1 MDSEPTP
8 TSPGDRRRSPGGP
21 LTTVVAP
28 RDNGWVAE
36 RDGDLVYE
44 GQSPI
49 DAAHSARNDLAQRGG
64 GLLVILDSAGRH
76 FKRLV
81 VDGV

>member
-1 MDSEPTP
+1 MNTP
-8 TSPGDRRRSPGGP
+8 SGDRPRPPSAP
-21 LTTVVAP
+21 LTIVVAP
-28 RDNGWVAE
+28 RDQGWVAE
-36 RDGDLVYE
+36 CDGDLVYE

-49 DAAHSARNDLAQRGG
+49 DAAHSARGDLARRGG

-81 VDGV
+81 VDGS

>member
-1 MDSEPTP
+1 VTTP
-8 TSPGDRRRSPGGP
+8 SDDRRRSPGAP
-21 LTTVVAP
+21 LTIVVAP
-28 RDNGWVAE
+28 RDHGWVAE
-36 RDGDLVYE
+36 CDGDLVYE

-49 DAAHSARNDLAQRGG
+49 DAAHSACGDLARRGG

-81 VDGV
+81 VDGS

>member
-1 MDSEPTP
+1 MESDPTP
-8 TSPGDRRRSPGGP
+8 APPGDRRRSPGGP
-21 LTTVVAP
+21 LTVVVAP
-28 RDNGWVAE
+28 RGQGWVAE
-36 RDGDLVYE
+36 CDGAVLYE

-49 DAAHSARNDLAQRGG
+49 DAAHSARGDLARRGG

-81 VDGV
+81 VDGI

>member
-1 MDSEPTP
+1 MESEITPTP
-8 TSPGDRRRSPGGP
+8 PGDRRSSPGGP

-28 RDNGWVAE
+28 RDTGWVAE
-36 RDGDLVYE
+36 CDGDLVYE

-49 DAAHSARNDLAQRGG
+49 DAAHTARRELARRGG

-81 VDGV
+81 VDGA

>member
-1 MDSEPTP
+1 MESDTPT

-28 RDNGWVAE
+28 RDDGWVAE
-36 RDGDLVYE
+36 CEGAVVYE
-44 GQSPI
+44 GHSPI
-49 DAAHSARNDLAQRGG
+49 DAAHNARLDLAQRGG

-81 VDGV
+81 VDEG